1 MSDLFN
7 YCNDP
12 DLWKESGKRIADRR
26 KQLGMRFTTD
36 LSKTLSAYS
45 SSTRQHI
52 AEWEHGEKCIN
63 KLCDLAA
70 LCKVLECDP
79 EYITCQCDTLRKKNE
94 DPLKR
99 SGLLESSINILSD
112 SIKTLEE
119 HFDFLTNAP
128 MEKIVPFYDSL
139 EDPEDSLPYE
149 EENLTIKR
157 MGKERFIKE
166 NNATAIVI
174 NFLLGHYELIL
185 TLFDYLQLAYGLNE
199 LTPGNDTN
207 RFTDSLQYDPI
218 DNGFYTITPNR
229 KRYIIEQEFIH
240 RLRRAVTSEYEKY
253 GPDHIPGTSE

>member
-1 MSDLFN
+1 MSDLYN

-12 DLWKESGKRIADRR
+12 DLWKESGKRIAARR

-36 LSKTLSAYS
+36 LSKALSGYS

-63 KLCDLAA
+63 KICDLAA
-70 LCKVLECDP
+70 LCRILECDP
-79 EYITCQCDTLRKKNE
+79 EYITCQCDTLRKEND

-119 HFDFLTNAP
+119 HFDFLTTAP

-139 EDPEDSLPYE
+139 DDPEDLLPYE
-149 EENLTIKR
+149 DENLSIKR

-166 NNATAIVI
+166 NNVTAIVI

-185 TLFDYLQLAYGLNE
+185 TMYEYLKLAYGLNE
-199 LTPGNDTN
+199 LTPDTA
-207 RFTDSLQYDPI
+207 TDNLQYDPM
-218 DNGFYTITPNR
+218 NHGFYYITPTR
-229 KRYIIEQEFIH
+229 ARFVAEQELIYKL
-240 RLRRAVTSEYEKY
+240 RLAVTSEYEKY
-253 GPDHIPGTSE
+253 GPGHIPGTSE